1 MGWFRAPTARHSEDI
16 KPALSPYPVTSN
28 PGRIVSGLCG
38 LREQMPN
45 FLAGCGN
52 NPCGARQDLLRAE
65 MVIFSGEAA
74 CTWLKRAETICDG
87 MRRS

>member
-1 MGWFRAPTARHSEDI
+1 
-16 KPALSPYPVTSN
+16 
-28 PGRIVSGLCG
+28 
-38 LREQMPN
+38 MPN

-74 CTWLKRAETICDG
+74 CTWLKRSETICDG

>member
-1 MGWFRAPTARHSEDI
+1 
-16 KPALSPYPVTSN
+16 
-28 PGRIVSGLCG
+28 
-38 LREQMPN
+38 MPN

-52 NPCGARQDLLRAE
+52 NPCGARQDLPGAE

-74 CTWLKRAETICDG
+74 CNGLKRAETICNG

>member
-1 MGWFRAPTARHSEDI
+1 M
-16 KPALSPYPVTSN
+16 PALSSFCPIRGS
-28 PGRIVSGLCG
+28 GEIVSHRFSF
-38 LREQMPN
+38 REQMPN

-52 NPCGARQDLLRAE
+52 NPCGARQDLPGAE

-74 CTWLKRAETICDG
+74 CNGLKRAETICNG